1 MPDDATLLLL
11 SWAQVAQALLL
22 DDSERFKKPLG
33 QLEQR
38 LQRDFNISDI
48 KLTSRTPDH
57 YTVTYLEE
65 GNRRV
70 CAFAAKDVDDFV

>member
-11 SWAQVAQALLL
+11 SWAQVSHALLL
-22 DDSERFKKPLG
+22 DDSERYKEPLD

-48 KLTSRTPDH
+48 KLTSRTPNH

-65 GNRRV
+65 GTRRV
-70 CAFAAKDVDDFV
+70 CAFAAEDVDNFV